1 MFIPAA
7 GYCSGDV
14 IKCTGDD
21 GSLWSSN
28 LCLDYN
34 DLAHYLYFETNNIN
48 IFEFSRCI
56 GFPVRPVINL

>member
-7 GYCSGDV
+7 GYISSDDLNCV
-14 IKCTGDD
+14 GDD

-48 IFEFSRCI
+48 IFEFSRCA
-56 GFPVRPVINL
+56 GFPIRPVINL